1 MTDESTNHD
10 EFTFD
15 VTPYLLGA
23 LDHDEARAFEAHLRV
38 CDQCSDELI
47 GTSTLADRLR
57 LLDEAAFAAAP
68 PPPPHTLLA
77 RLLREVDRE
86 RRASQRRTRLV
97 LAAAACIAALL
108 AATVTAAVVS
118 RPHHQHPA
126 AAIALV
132 PAFPNLPVQAAVRLT
147 PQGDS
152 TGLDLTCSYAA
163 TGRYG
168 ERAYHLVVTN
178 REGTTATVST
188 WTIDAGQSL
197 ELHAQAPWAR
207 HQLSRISLQTEDGR
221 EVLGV
226 NL

>member
-1 MTDESTNHD
+1 MTDETANHD

-38 CDQCSDELI
+38 CERCSDELI
-47 GTSTLADRLR
+47 GTSALADRLR
-57 LLDEAAFAAAP
+57 LLDEASFAP
-68 PPPPHTLLA
+68 PPSPPDTLLA
-77 RLLREVDRE
+77 RLLREVDRD
-86 RRASQRRTRLV
+86 RRVAQRRTRLV

-108 AATVTAAVVS
+108 AATATAAVVS
-118 RPHHQHPA
+118 RPHHPQSS
-126 AAIALV
+126 AIALV
-132 PAFPNLPVQAAVRLT
+132 PSAPHVPVQAAVRLT

-188 WTIDAGQSL
+188 WTIDSGQSL
-197 ELHAQAPWAR
+197 ELHAQAPWPR
-207 HQLSRISLQTEDGR
+207 HQLGRISLQTEDGR